1 MNNQLIFQN
10 MEKTEKRKYYRPDI
24 NIIKID
30 NDISLVMMSGAS
42 PDNDP
47 GGHRQSDP
55 NNKPDA
61 HPFQNPFH

>member
-1 MNNQLIFQN
+1 
-10 MEKTEKRKYYRPDI
+10 
-24 NIIKID
+24 
-30 NDISLVMMSGAS
+30 MMSGAS